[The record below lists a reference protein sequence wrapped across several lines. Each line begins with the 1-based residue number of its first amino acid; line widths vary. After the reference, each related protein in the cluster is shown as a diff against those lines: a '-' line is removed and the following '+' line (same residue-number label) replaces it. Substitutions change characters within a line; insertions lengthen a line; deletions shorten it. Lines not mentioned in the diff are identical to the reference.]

1 MKMEV
6 DLSSVMSEL
15 TVREL
20 VDLLKRVKITLQHAR
35 DEVAVLTEMLKTV
48 RLCRT
53 CCAQT

>member
-1 MKMEV
+1 MEV

>member
-1 MKMEV
+1 MEV

-35 DEVAVLTEMLKTV
+35 DEVAVLKEMLKTV